1 MNMGIKR
8 FFKSEQKTIGKATL
22 IIAIFIVFSRILG
35 LIRDRLLAS
44 TFGATI
50 ELDIY
55 FASFK
60 IPDLIYSIV
69 LAGGVL
75 VSLLPLFSD
84 YYKKMKKKLGN

>member
-69 LAGGVL
+69 RGGVL

-84 YYKKMKKKLGN
+84 YYKKK